1 MIHAEPRHRPPA
13 IAAALSPLVG
23 MTAVAVAARHQAL
36 DRVNQMLFRTERSVM
51 DTAGLPRRPW
61 FRNLMFAPGL
71 YTGYGV
77 KTMPGIRE
85 AVELRRPDEAQ
96 AEAARVTSAIGRLAV
111 EVDRAASALGEA
123 LK

>member
-1 MIHAEPRHRPPA
+1 M
-13 IAAALSPLVG
+13 
-23 MTAVAVAARHQAL
+23 
-36 DRVNQMLFRTERSVM
+36 NQILYRTERAVT

-61 FRNLMFAPGL
+61 FRNLIYAPGL

-85 AVELRRPDEAQ
+85 AVELRQPDEAR
-96 AEAARVTSAIGRLAV
+96 AEAARVTSAVGHLAD
-111 EVDRAASALGEA
+111 EVDRAAAALGDA